1 MGSPLTGRAGRKGP
15 DGLSPDRKGREKG
28 PDGLSPDRKGREEG
42 SRWARGPGLGREEG
56 TAEMVACQQ
65 LSESLPT
72 VLLPFLLLLLLA
84 AQLVAS

>member
-15 DGLSPDRKGREKG
+15 DGLSPDRKGRVERTRWAV
-28 PDGLSPDRKGREEG
+28 PDRKGREK
-42 SRWARGPGLGREEG
+42 G

>member
-15 DGLSPDRKGREKG
+15 DGLSPDRKGRAERTRWA
-28 PDGLSPDRKGREEG
+28 LPDRKGREEG

-65 LSESLPT
+65 LSEPLPT

>member
-1 MGSPLTGRAGRKGP
+1 MGSPLTGRAGWKGP
-15 DGLSPDRKGREKG
+15 DGLSLTGRAGRKG

-56 TAEMVACQQ
+56 TAEMVACQR